1 MRVKV
6 ISTVWVYNGKTYH
19 EGDYVEIGNEEE
31 LEIMVQERCVVESQV
46 TKKGVKG
53 ATEKAHYIPS
63 GDTIEEALS
72 STDKKKGR
80 RK

>member
-6 ISTVWVYNGKTYH
+6 ISTVLAYNGKTYH

-31 LEIMVQERCVVESQV
+31 LGIMVQERCVVESQV

-63 GDTIEEALS
+63 GDAIEEALS

-80 RK
+80 RR